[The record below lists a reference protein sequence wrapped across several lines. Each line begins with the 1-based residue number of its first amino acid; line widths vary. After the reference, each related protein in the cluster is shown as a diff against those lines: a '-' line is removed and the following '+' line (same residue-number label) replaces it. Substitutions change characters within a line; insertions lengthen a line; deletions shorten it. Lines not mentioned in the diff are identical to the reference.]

1 MANIETWSTTAALNN
16 SASPNGWPENMSSA
30 GLNDSAREVMAA
42 AKRWY
47 DDPEWLNRNYGA
59 TVTRD
64 SATQFTVAGV
74 DATGWF
80 TTNRRVKVVGATTG
94 YGFVVS
100 AVYSSPNTAV
110 TVTMDAADVPTSPTL
125 ALVHH
130 SATLSQSAFTGGVP
144 TGCCLPF
151 SGAIANIPSGFLLA
165 DGAEV
170 SKTTYAALWA
180 AFGGHLYGTASSPST
195 HFLLPNMGGKLV
207 IGYVA
212 GGDGDGDYGTVG
224 GAYGEKEHALSVAEL
239 PAHDHSP
246 GSDGLTG
253 SDTPAHKHSLAGTWL
268 TSGGTWLSGA
278 GSSTGAGSTDY
289 TSVPIASHY
298 HGLNTVGTD
307 TPHENR
313 QPSVVMAYIVKT

>member
-30 GLNDSAREVMAA
+30 GLNDSARELMAA

-64 SATQFTVAGV
+64 SATQFTIGGV

-80 TTNRRVKVVGATTG
+80 TARRRVKVVGATTG

-151 SGAIANIPSGFLLA
+151 SGAIASIPSGYLLA
-165 DGAEV
+165 DGSEV

-195 HFLLPNMGGKLV
+195 HFLLPNMGGQV
-207 IGYVA
+207 VVGYVS
-212 GGDGDGDYGTVG
+212 GGDVDGDYGTVG
-224 GAYGEKEHALSVAEL
+224 GAYGAKKHALSEAEL
-239 PAHDHSP
+239 ASHTHGVTDPEHSHSELVI
-246 GSDGLTG
+246 GSANYSVNGGSTYGNYAQQTG
-253 SDTPAHKHSLAGTWL
+253 SSPTGISINNTGSGT
-268 TSGGTWLSGA
+268 A
-278 GSSTGAGSTDY
+278 
-289 TSVPIASHY
+289 
-298 HGLNTVGTD
+298 
-307 TPHENR
+307 HENR